1 MDYYG
6 IGWLIALIV
15 LLVIE
20 LITLGLTTIWFAG
33 GALVALIAA
42 LCGAPFW
49 LQFTLF
55 LIVSVVLLF
64 VTRPIAVKYWNKDRI
79 KTNADG
85 LVGQTA
91 LVIEE
96 IDNIKAKGA
105 VSVNGLEWT
114 ARTADNSVIEKDKV
128 VVIKE
133 IQGVKLIVENK

>member
-6 IGWLIALIV
+6 IGWLIALIA
-15 LLVIE
+15 LLIIE

-33 GALVALIAA
+33 GALIALIAA

-55 LIVSVVLLF
+55 LVVSAILLF

-114 ARTADNSVIEKDKV
+114 ARTADNSIIEKDKV

>member
-6 IGWLIALIV
+6 IGWLAALII
-15 LLVIE
+15 LLIVE
-20 LITLGLTTIWFAG
+20 VITLGLTTIWFAG
-33 GALVALIAA
+33 GALIALVAA

-49 LQFTLF
+49 LQITLF
-55 LIVSVVLLF
+55 IIVSVVLLV
-64 VTRPIAVKYWNKDRI
+64 VTRPIAMRYWNKDRI
-79 KTNADG
+79 KTNADS

-96 IDNIKAKGA
+96 IDNLKAKGA

-114 ARTADNSVIEKDKV
+114 ARTADNTVIEKDKV

-133 IQGVKLIVENK
+133 IQGVKLIVESK

>member
-6 IGWLIALIV
+6 IGWLIALIA